1 MKQVNHLHI
10 KKVLIANRSEI
21 ALRIMAT
28 AHVQGIQTVAI
39 YAEQDQFLS
48 YVYKAS
54 ESYKLPGTGASAYL
68 DQIEILEIARKSGA
82 NAIHPGYGFLA
93 ENAEFAQ
100 AVIDAGFVWIGPTPR
115 NIAIL
120 ADKVEARKIMN
131 EAGVPTIP
139 GFELDASDPKS
150 FLLVQKRALAF
161 GYPFILKCAHGGGGK
176 AMRLVKNKQDFVA
189 AWNLVVSEA
198 KRFFN
203 SSLILL
209 EKQIENPRHI
219 EIQIAGDGDNFIHL
233 HERECSIQRRHQK
246 IIEEAPCSFIS
257 QKTKQILYDAAVRA
271 ARSVRYQNIG
281 TVEFLVAP
289 DESIYFLEINTR
301 LQVEHSVTEMTT
313 GIDLVALQFQLAGG
327 KKLFLT
333 QDEIVQRG
341 HAIECRLYA
350 ENPEQNFAPSTGTIS
365 QLTLPA
371 GPFLRIDHDLEAT
384 MEVSPFFDPMLAKF
398 STYGETRE
406 IAYGR
411 MKDALENTQLYGI
424 KTNVSFLQNI
434 LRSTLFKT
442 GEFHTQ
448 LLDNKDNLTAIL
460 ANSKNQENLLS
471 VDTAKEVLKILQAK
485 VNNLQTKPTSQTKTA
500 SPSRWRAQQWR

>member
-1 MKQVNHLHI
+1 MI

-21 ALRIMAT
+21 ALRIIAT
-28 AHVQGIQTVAI
+28 AHAQGIQSVAI

-48 YVYKAS
+48 YVYKAGQA
-54 ESYKLPGTGASAYL
+54 YKLPGTGASAYL
-68 DQIEILEIARKSGA
+68 DQESILKIAKKSGA
-82 NAIHPGYGFLA
+82 DAIHPGYGFLA

-100 AVIDAGFVWIGPTPR
+100 AVIDAGFIWIGPTPK
-115 NIAIL
+115 NIATL

-150 FLLVQKRALAF
+150 FLLAEEKALVIN
-161 GYPFILKCAHGGGGK
+161 YPLILKCAHGGGGK
-176 AMRLVKNKQDFVA
+176 AMRLVKSEQDFVT

-203 SSLILL
+203 SNLILL

-219 EIQIAGDGDNFIHL
+219 EIQIAGDGENFIHL

-246 IIEEAPCSFIS
+246 IIEEAPCNFIS
-257 QKTKQILYDAAVRA
+257 KETKQKLYVAALRA
-271 ARSVRYQNIG
+271 ANSVRYQNIG

-313 GIDLVALQFQLAGG
+313 GIDLVALQFQLADE
-327 KKLFLT
+327 KTLLLT
-333 QDEIVQRG
+333 QDKVVSRG
-341 HAIECRLYA
+341 HAIECRIYA

-365 QLTLPA
+365 QLTIPS
-371 GPFLRIDHDLEAT
+371 GPFLRVDHDLEEA

-398 STYGETRE
+398 TTYGEKRE
-406 IAYGR
+406 TACGR

-434 LRSTLFKT
+434 LRSNLFKS

-448 LLDNKDNLTAIL
+448 LLDNKDDL
-460 ANSKNQENLLS
+460 ASLLNIYENQENLFLES
-471 VDTAKEVLKILQAK
+471 EAKELVKILLEK
-485 VNNLQTKPTSQTKTA
+485 NKPKSQTKT
-500 SPSRWRAQQWR
+500 SSQSRWRTQQWR